1 MATPLRSRFSTIAGA
16 VALACAMGLSAS
28 DANAL
33 ALGRLS
39 VLSGLGEP
47 LRAEIDI
54 PEINAAEAES
64 LRAAIASP
72 EAYKAAGL
80 EYNPALNGLRL
91 ALQKRPDGR
100 TVLRIT
106 GDRPVNEP
114 FLDLVLD
121 ANWAAGRTVRDY
133 TLLLDP
139 PTREAAPAGDD
150 ESLDADF
157 NLEDDDLDDFNMDL
171 GDDLG
176 IDLDDEDSEPK
187 TDGE

>member
-1 MATPLRSRFSTIAGA
+1 
-16 VALACAMGLSAS
+16 MGLSAS

-114 FLDLVLD
+114 FLDLLLD
-121 ANWAAGRTVRDY
+121 ANWAAGRTVLDY

-139 PTREAAPAGDD
+139 PVTRVPAAVATAPQITPPAAPRVAPAPAP
-150 ESLDADF
+150 SLF
-157 NLEDDDLDDFNMDL
+157 H
-171 GDDLG
+171 
-176 IDLDDEDSEPK
+176 I
-187 TDGE
+187 